1 MTNRELFVQ
10 AFLKADEREMAK
22 YQNKSDFSHD
32 FSETFENKMNKLSA
46 KHNRLSI
53 RTRRSISK
61 ALLAATIATAVL
73 FTGIMSV
80 SATREKVVEFVE
92 NILYAHITVQG
103 NSAWGEHD
111 GKWYYKT
118 WTGEEISPE
127 IKVWLNDRYKENG
140 KWVTVRKDLVEGLDY
155 ELSFGNN
162 RDMGYCR
169 VVIKGIGAYRDID
182 IVEKADK
189 TSYEGI
195 PDKDYNSIENTDN
208 TKGPIFVI
216 RPLGT
221 TLDTLTPNN
230 NSIDVTWKRQAKKMS
245 VKHITGYQIQFSTSK
260 DFDDNSTDTV
270 TLKGYQNTAT
280 TLENLKDNQTYYV
293 RIRTYFECV
302 DGFKAYSTWSEPM
315 TVNTKK

>member
-1 MTNRELFVQ
+1 MTNRELFVK
-10 AFLKADEREMAK
+10 AFLKADEREIAP
-22 YQNKSDFSHD
+22 YQNKSDFTYD
-32 FSETFENKMNKLSA
+32 FSESFEKKMSKLSA
-46 KHNRLSI
+46 KNNRISI

-61 ALLAATIATAVL
+61 ALLAAVIATAVL

-92 NILYAHITVQG
+92 SILYAHITVQG

-169 VVIKGIGAYRDID
+169 VVIKGIGAYKDID
-182 IVEKADK
+182 IVENADK

-195 PDKDYNSIENTDN
+195 SGKKYENIENTDN

-221 TLDTLTPNN
+221 TLDTLIPQKNAI
-230 NSIDVTWKRQAKKMS
+230 SVMWKQQATKMS
-245 VKHITGYQIQFSTSK
+245 VKHITGYQLQLSTSSS
-260 DFDDNSTDTV
+260 FDES
-270 TLKGYQNTAT
+270 NTMTFNIKNYKT
-280 TLENLKDNQTYYV
+280 TSETIGNLKENQTYYV
-293 RIRTYFECV
+293 RVRTYFECK
-302 DGFKAYSTWSEPM
+302 DGFKAYSLWSEPM
-315 TVNTKK
+315 NVTTK